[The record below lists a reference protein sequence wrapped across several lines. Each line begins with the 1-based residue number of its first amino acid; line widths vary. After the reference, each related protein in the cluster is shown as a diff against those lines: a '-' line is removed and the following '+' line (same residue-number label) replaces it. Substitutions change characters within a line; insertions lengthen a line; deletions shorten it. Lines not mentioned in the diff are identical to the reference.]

1 MIKLVIY
8 SETPLV
14 LNTITEEWENIV
26 YTLDAESKKYQKRGS
41 DSNNPMVEL
50 LKLARRYYKTH
61 IFIIIYYLLKYL
73 S

>member
-1 MIKLVIY
+1 M
-8 SETPLV
+8 
-14 LNTITEEWENIV
+14 